1 MQEDW
6 LASPWVVP
14 VAAATGVVLF
24 GLLVLVLA
32 TSVYKHIVCL
42 NYLFSG
48 WKTVVPLVSAL
59 PAALGVFLLVLVFS
73 IMDGFVRETREMT
86 RGTLSDI
93 IVDAH
98 MEGLPHYD
106 ELARRIKA
114 VEGVEAATP
123 VIQTYAVARIKP
135 RLSAVKPLVRP
146 CVVIGVRPAEKA
158 EMGRFKT
165 CLERQGGDGYA
176 AADLLKVP
184 PAWGREDRTG
194 RPGCIPGVGV
204 IGAPM
209 RSDEPETVT
218 EGTGRRVL
226 AGHLAVVAALASL
239 FVWRGASR
247 RPGQSGSRLSG
258 VSVGLLYVSLVA
270 AAAALLLREASN
282 ALAEWLALR
291 SDAAPAT
298 WVSLERAMRIGF
310 WAPAAASL
318 LAGTIGIALC
328 GVGGPIHVVRRLAGG
343 HGEGVGWFVAT
354 ILCIL
359 AAFALLGAG
368 IWAPLREVEVS
379 RPRVVDFPLL
389 PYGDDLVVSTIPIR
403 PSGAM
408 AMDAGGIP
416 KVSSRAFT
424 VVDRFKSGYWDAD
437 SQHVYIDFDVAQQMA
452 GMDAQPAVGNKPA
465 VPARTSQIQ
474 VKIANPSQARVLV
487 ERITDVWR
495 ELARE
500 KPEVGVL
507 QLTIDTWETQ
517 QRMILTVVEV
527 ERNITALMLGVMLL
541 GFGVLIALISY
552 VMAYIKSR
560 DVGILK
566 ALGARDA
573 GVGSL
578 FLGYGFIIGAIGV
591 AWGMTEALLMLA
603 NLDAIEIWVNQT
615 LGIDV
620 FPREMYYF
628 DHIPKH
634 TSPLW
639 CVGIGM
645 GVLALSTVASMAGG
659 LLAALKQPVEAL
671 RYE

>member
-6 LASPWVVP
+6 LASPWLVP
-14 VAAATGVVLF
+14 VAAAAGLVLL
-24 GLLVLVLA
+24 GLIALVLA
-32 TSVYKHIVCL
+32 TSVYKHVVCL

-48 WKTVVPLVSAL
+48 WKAVVPLVSAL

-93 IVDAH
+93 IIDAH
-98 MEGLPHYD
+98 MEGVPHYE
-106 ELARRIKA
+106 ELARRIEA
-114 VEGVEAATP
+114 VEGVVAATP
-123 VIQTYAVARIKP
+123 VVQTYAVARIKP

-146 CVVIGVRPAEKA
+146 CVVIGIRPGEKA
-158 EMGRFKT
+158 DMGRFHEYLK
-165 CLERQGGDGYA
+165 RQRGSQYPS
-176 AADLLKVP
+176 ADLLKVP
-184 PAWGREDRTG
+184 AAWGLGDRPE
-194 RPGCIPGVGV
+194 RPGCIAGVGV

-209 RSDEPETVT
+209 RVDRPDRVT

-226 AGHLAVVAALASL
+226 AWHLALAAALASV
-239 FVWRGASR
+239 FVWRAASR

-258 VSVGLLYVSLVA
+258 ASMGLLWVSLVA
-270 AAAALLLREASN
+270 AAASLLLREASN
-282 ALAEWLALR
+282 ALAEWLA
-291 SDAAPAT
+291 SQGDAAPAT
-298 WVSLERAMRIGF
+298 YVRVEPAMRAGVWVLASGGVLACAIG
-310 WAPAAASL
+310 
-318 LAGTIGIALC
+318 LALTL
-328 GVGGPIHVVRRLAGG
+328 VGGPLYVVRRLRRG
-343 HGEGVGWFVAT
+343 HGEGLGRFVAT
-354 ILCIL
+354 VLCVV
-359 AAFALLGAG
+359 AAFALLGVG
-368 IWAPLREVEVS
+368 VLVPLREVEIM
-379 RPRVVDFPLL
+379 RPRVEDFPLL

-403 PSGAM
+403 PSGAIEM
-408 AMDAGGIP
+408 QAGGIP
-416 KVSSRAFT
+416 KVSSRAFA
-424 VVDRFKSGYWDAD
+424 VVDRFMSGYWDAD
-437 SQHVYIDFDVAQQMA
+437 SSHVYVDFDVAQQMA
-452 GMDAQPAVGNKPA
+452 GMDAQPAVGDKPA
-465 VPARTSQIQ
+465 VPARTNQIQ
-474 VKIANPSQARVLV
+474 VKIADPSQAGILV

-495 ELARE
+495 EFARE

-527 ERNITALMLGVMLL
+527 ERNITTLMLGVMLL
-541 GFGVLIALISY
+541 GFGVLIGLISY

-578 FLGYGFIIGAIGV
+578 FLGYGLIIGAIGV
-591 AWGMTEALLMLA
+591 ALGMTEALLMLA

-639 CVGIGM
+639 CVGIGA
-645 GVLALSTVASMAGG
+645 GVLALSTLASMAGG